1 MAISF
6 VQWSEAAGIASG
18 SSGTILTSNTT
29 IGNTVV
35 LAFQRGS
42 VVSISSSIG
51 TFTQIEDNSTG
62 IDLQFWAGT
71 VTGAAKTITVTT
83 TGSVVWDCQATEYSG
98 SGIHVLPGGITNGSG
113 TTASITA
120 TPYQSGD
127 VVQVA
132 LANFVTSGFP
142 SSPWVNYSGG
152 SGNWSTLGGSSYQIV
167 SSTSSVTASWTAAA
181 AYNYIAAAV
190 IVSQAAVSIGTGLVS
205 TSFSANATA
214 VVLAPVG
221 GNVTGDFEAT
231 ANAITNRLST
241 GNVSGSFSASA
252 YHETGMIQSLPI
264 LSVQIAF
271 NPTNIQGLP
280 STQTW
285 TDVTSYVRDFQ
296 SKIGRQHYLDRV
308 EAGTISLNVSNRNGF
323 FLNGSV
329 NGTGYVLQPRLP
341 IQVTASWNGT
351 TYPIFYGIIDD
362 IEEKITDQLNSDLSI
377 KATDLIKFLSL
388 RYMASTNFWATYA
401 NISGVTQNWFRC
413 TPVKQAVVTGATYNG
428 GYVTFSAI
436 NNYAVGDTVAIT
448 GLGTSVGTSLNNSGV
463 QIVAATT
470 SSFSVASTGYFGG
483 VINPSI
489 SSGNGSSYLSST
501 VDVITG
507 SATLSG
513 FVGTVAF
520 STNGAQ
526 VYNNDGC
533 IDLSN
538 GASSSSSIFLT
549 PSATGYG
556 SATSYGIDFWILG
569 QGLNA
574 STNNYGIASYTYTNT
589 SGISTWIHIG
599 ADANGNFRYGTRP
612 SSGTTVTWSA
622 AVTNGSNTFTISDG
636 YWHHVGFFITGSNLY
651 AYVDGYSALA
661 ANVQSG
667 TGFDGFLN
675 INGPAYVD
683 EIIASGSG
691 ITTGIL
697 QNRFK
702 AGILLQQ
709 GTPVTATPILSGDRI
724 AEILCI
730 AGFGTISGGAVVL
743 NSNTYFINDSATAWV
758 NGVSTN
764 GFTSVEP
771 YYWDSP
777 VTGSTALDLILQVC
791 DTDIGS
797 FYQEPNGTFSFYN
810 QNYYGTWSWSGTS
823 GTWTPSYTTPSGD
836 HVWTDND
843 TSSYAYYGPSL
854 QITRDDV
861 DTWTTVKV
869 SPQSGTEQVYENY
882 ANEPRWGFSTLS
894 KSSTLHTSLNLA
906 LSTANFLGYLF
917 SSPLPRVGNVELRSE
932 TRNGANM
939 TALINTEFGDVVT
952 FSRTSPNASTS
963 GTYPSQKGSVTT
975 NMVVESIQHD
985 FQADPGYWHTSFI
998 LDPYP
1003 IRS

>member
-6 VQWSEAAGIASG
+6 VQWGDGQASSG
-18 SSGTILTSNTT
+18 STATVLPANTT

-35 LAFQRGS
+35 LAFQRGA
-42 VVSISSSIG
+42 VVSIASSIG
-51 TFTQIEDNSTG
+51 TFTQIIDNPVSS
-62 IDLQFWAGT
+62 DVQYWACINA
-71 VTGAAKTITVTT
+71 TGASRTITVTT
-83 TGSVVWDCQATEYSG
+83 ASGYWYCQATEYSG
-98 SGIHVLPGGITNGSG
+98 SGISVLPGSNANNNSA
-113 TTASITA
+113 TASVTV
-120 TPYQSGD
+120 TPVNSGD
-127 VVQVA
+127 FINVA
-132 LANFVTSGFP
+132 LTNFVSTSYP
-142 SSPWVNYSGG
+142 SSPWVNYPTSPWAVVNGA
-152 SGNWSTLGGSSYQIV
+152 SYQQV
-167 SSTSSVTASWTAAA
+167 SSTSPVTATWTASA
-181 AYNYIAAAV
+181 AYIWTISSV
-190 IVSQAAVSIGTGLVS
+190 IVTQAIIYPGNSSSVF
-205 TSFSANATA
+205 SFSANATA
-214 VVLAPVG
+214 IVFPPIG
-221 GNVTGDFEAT
+221 GNVAGDFEAT

-241 GNVSGSFSASA
+241 GNVSGSFSTSA
-252 YHETGMIQSLPI
+252 YHETGLIQSLPT

-308 EAGTISLNVSNRNGF
+308 EAGTINLNVSNRNGF

-470 SSFSVASTGYFGG
+470 SSFSVSSTGYFGG

-513 FVGTVAF
+513 FGGTVAF

-538 GASSSSSIFLT
+538 GASSSSSIVIT
-549 PSATGYG
+549 PTS
-556 SATSYGIDFWILG
+556 TSYGIDFWILG

-574 STNNYGIASYTYTNT
+574 STNDYGIALYLYTNT

-599 ADANGNFRYGTRP
+599 ADANGNFRYGTRTL
-612 SSGTTVTWSA
+612 SGATVTWSA

-636 YWHHVGFFITGSNLY
+636 YWHHVGFFINGSNLY
-651 AYVDGYSALA
+651 AYVDGYSTVAV
-661 ANVQSG
+661 NVQSG
-667 TGFDGFLN
+667 TGFSGFLN

-683 EIIASGSG
+683 EIISSGSG

-730 AGFGTISGGAVVL
+730 AGFGYISGGQVVL

-758 NGVSTN
+758 NGTSTN
-764 GFTSVEP
+764 GFVPVEP

-797 FYQEPNGTFSFYN
+797 FYQETNGTFSFYN
-810 QNYYGTWSWSGTS
+810 QLYYGTWSWSGTS

-882 ANEPRWGFSTLS
+882 ANEPRWGFSTLT

-939 TALINTEFGDVVT
+939 TALLNTEFGDVVT
-952 FSRTSPNASTS
+952 FKRTSPNASTS
-963 GTYPSQKGSVTT
+963 GTYPSTQGAITT
-975 NMVVESIQHD
+975 NMVVESVQHD